1 VSLPSRLTVLR
12 LTLHLWIAPLRHGQA
27 VGSFGCGG
35 IKADDSVDLSQFQR
49 ALDHPMR
56 SRNSH
61 SAAGAFQARKACDD
75 GADRGAVDVRD
86 PGQVEDHVRLALAKH
101 VVEFVLDALAVRAG
115 MDAALHFQHGDA
127 GLVLPMRDLHGDD
140 FRSQFGT
147 P

>member
-1 VSLPSRLTVLR
+1 M
-12 LTLHLWIAPLRHGQA
+12 PLRQRQP
-27 VGSFGCGG
+27 VGGFGGCG
-35 IKADDSVDLSQFQR
+35 IKADDSVDLSQLQR
-49 ALDHPMR
+49 ALDHPVR

-61 SAAGAFQARKACDD
+61 RAAGAFQARKAGDD

-86 PGQVEDHVRLALAKH
+86 PGQVEDHVSLALAEH
-101 VVEFVLDALAVRAG
+101 IVELVLDALTVRAG